1 MTIDEAI
8 AILSDVGDINRCCS
22 EDAEALDMAI
32 KALEQQPC
40 DDCISREAVVYYI
53 KGHIHEIISE
63 SGIDKNEH
71 TNRILRAIIKGVE
84 TMPSVQLARHK
95 GKWMDGID
103 TDARMYE
110 CSVCKCRVIADL
122 YDRSV
127 GLSGKAFCP
136 YCGADMGGD
145 TE

>member
-1 MTIDEAI
+1 MTNEEAI

-71 TNRILRAIIKGVE
+71 TNRILRAIINGVE
-84 TMPSVQLARHK
+84 TMPSVQPTRPRGHWISM
-95 GKWMDGID
+95 GDGFSPF
-103 TDARMYE
+103 E
-110 CSVCKCRVIADL
+110 CSECMRVEFRDSP
-122 YDRSV
+122 Y
-127 GLSGKAFCP
+127 CP
-136 YCGADMGGD
+136 KCGADMRED
-145 TE
+145 KE